1 MRMLGTQRFSTCFHM
16 FPHVS
21 TCQGPHIGHRSFP
34 KEVRASHSPFAVKKP
49 TPRVGMVLLPCPVA
63 AWSWSRWVCLQKK
76 LSRPSF
82 PYRFSGEVP
91 GYPFHLKKHFWNE
104 ALGNDVPH
112 ITSRPKTQQKNS
124 ILPQSCPP
132 ARPLNPPV
140 QHHCPHYFD
149 AITWVKI

>member
-16 FPHVS
+16 FPHAKVLILDIAVS
-21 TCQGPHIGHRSFP
+21 QKRSGLVTLRRLPWKNPRLGSGWSCCLAPWPPDPDRGGCVCQKIFP
-34 KEVRASHSPFAVKKP
+34 DHHSPIV
-49 TPRVGMVLLPCPVA
+49 
-63 AWSWSRWVCLQKK
+63 SREKFLDTHFTW
-76 LSRPSF
+76 
-82 PYRFSGEVP
+82 
-91 GYPFHLKKHFWNE
+91 KKHFWNE
-104 ALGNDVPH
+104 ARGNDVPH